1 MAQSPKLI
9 YDIGTIL
16 ISQLTR
22 SDLARIQTK
31 RTQHMAESHPFS
43 NMAASGVHTKAL
55 ELANSYLDGGSKI
68 LIAGSGEGGLE
79 YQLLKGGVSAS
90 DITALDIDPAQ
101 YKVSEIECQYCD
113 LNGRIPFDDG
123 TFDICFSI
131 EVIEHLNNPQNV
143 IDEIY
148 RVLKPNGML
157 FLSTPNVHSIAQKL
171 RFLFSDEFHWF
182 KDKHYKGLG
191 HIHPIFDWLLKR
203 MIQDRFE
210 LIAYDAPSFQLR
222 LLTKSPGIPMPAK
235 SRLFADINVYSL
247 RRL

>member
-1 MAQSPKLI
+1 MA
-9 YDIGTIL
+9 D
-16 ISQLTR
+16 
-22 SDLARIQTK
+22 
-31 RTQHMAESHPFS
+31 SHPFG

-55 ELANSYLDGGSKI
+55 ELAKDSLKGDSKI

-79 YQLLKGGVSAS
+79 FQLMKNGVDAGSIS
-90 DITALDIDPAQ
+90 ALDIDPAQ
-101 YKVSEIECQYCD
+101 YKIADIECQHCD
-113 LNGRIPFDDG
+113 LNGRIPLDDE

-143 IDEIY
+143 INEMH

-171 RFLFSDEFHWF
+171 RFLVSDEFHWF
-182 KDKHYKGLG
+182 KEKHYTGLG

-203 MIQDRFE
+203 MIRERFE
-210 LIAYDAPSFQLR
+210 LIEYDAPTFQFR
-222 LLTKSPGIPMPAK
+222 LLTKAPGIPMPGK

-247 RRL
+247 RKL